1 MPEPSAAPGP
11 VPSDSSTEVVKP
23 VLEDRSSRRR
33 VLLIVAGGIAAYKAP
48 ELVRGL
54 IAAGCAVQVVL
65 TPAARAFV
73 SELALATVSTRPV
86 RTSLLDPAEEGRVG
100 HIELADWPELVLV
113 APATADLMAR
123 AAAGLA
129 DDLAAC
135 VLLATRAPVLW
146 APAMNT
152 NMWRHPATRHNLATL
167 RGRGAE
173 FVGPDR
179 GELACGWIGEG
190 RMIDPPLI
198 VAAVQ
203 ALLTAGRKDMTEGT
217 GANSGTH
224 GGAWAGRR
232 VLISAGPTRTY
243 IDPVRFLSNASTG
256 AMGFALAAAARAL
269 GAEVTLVAG
278 PVELATPAGVRRVD
292 VETAGQMHAALEQAL
307 AETPVDL
314 LAMVAAVSDLE
325 VDGVT
330 RKLDKSALLPTM
342 AGLHWRTGVDILA
355 SLTARHAASADRPFF
370 LGFAAQTVADGP
382 EVEAE
387 LLRLGAA
394 KLVSK
399 GVDAIFVNRVGVPGL
414 GFASPTNAGYL
425 LLRAPEED
433 AGVTVRPSGP
443 AVPKEQLADW
453 MLAQLTPRL
462 GTAGP

>member
-1 MPEPSAAPGP
+1 MPEPLGPRPVLGDSAVAG
-11 VPSDSSTEVVKP
+11 VDAVVKP
-23 VLEDRSSRRR
+23 VPEDRSAARR
-33 VLLIVAGGIAAYKAP
+33 VLLIVSGGIAAYKAP
-48 ELVRGL
+48 ELVRAL
-54 IAAGCAVQVVL
+54 IAAGCTVQVVM

-86 RTSLLDPAEEGRVG
+86 RSSLLDPAEEGRVG

-135 VLLATRAPVLW
+135 CLLATRAPVLW

-152 NMWRHPATRHNLATL
+152 NMWRHPATQSNLATL
-167 RGRGAE
+167 RARGAE

-179 GELACGWIGEG
+179 GALACGWIGEG
-190 RMIDPPLI
+190 RMIDAPLI
-198 VAAVQ
+198 VDAVRTQ
-203 ALLTAGRKDMTEGT
+203 LAT
-217 GANSGTH
+217 SGTSGT

-243 IDPVRFLSNASTG
+243 IDPVRFVSNASTG

-278 PVELATPAGVRRVD
+278 PVELATPPGVRRVD
-292 VETAGQMHAALEQAL
+292 VETAAQMHAALEQAL
-307 AETPVDL
+307 AGAPVDL
-314 LAMVAAVSDLE
+314 VAMVAAVSDLE
-325 VDGVT
+325 VDGAT
-330 RKLDKSALLPTM
+330 QKLEKAALLPMM
-342 AGLHWRTGVDILA
+342 AGLHWRRGVDILA
-355 SLTARHAASADRPFF
+355 SLTARHVASASPGRRRPFF
-370 LGFAAQTVADGP
+370 LGFAAQTVDDGP

-394 KLVSK
+394 KLASK
-399 GVDAIFVNRVGVPGL
+399 RVDAIFVNRVGVPGL

-425 LLRAPEED
+425 LLRAPGD
-433 AGVTVRPSGP
+433 GPATVVPSGP
-443 AVPKEQLADW
+443 PAPKEQLAAW
-453 MLAQLTPRL
+453 LLTRLAEPL
-462 GTAGP
+462 GRTEA